1 MARIAI
7 DARIIYTTTGRY
19 IDGLI
24 RFLAEIDTDNEYII
38 LLDPK
43 DMDRF
48 ELPNERFSKVA
59 APYEQFSFAE
69 QIGFLALLK
78 RINADLVHFTVPH
91 RPVFYFKKQVT
102 TVHDLTL
109 LKTYNSDKNWL
120 VFHAKQFVGY
130 FVFWSIARTSDRII
144 TPTEYVKRDYQNFA
158 RISADKITVTY
169 EGAAEAL
176 DTQEPY
182 SPLEGKQ
189 FLLCVGN
196 QSDYKNIRRL
206 MQAHQELRKK
216 YPELLLVCVGKL
228 SGKNGVT
235 LQRNR
240 EWARGEGYEGI
251 VYTDFVS
258 DQQLSWLYHHC
269 ATYVFP
275 SLMEGF
281 GLPGLEAMACK
292 APVASSNATCLPEVY
307 GDAAHY
313 FDPLDITDMTRAL
326 SDILDN
332 KELAD
337 ELIQKGSLRVKE
349 FSWKRMAQQTLD
361 VYNQI
366 LSNSKE

>member
-19 IDGLI
+19 IENLI
-24 RFLAEIDTDNEYII
+24 RNLAEIDTVNEYIV

-43 DMDRF
+43 DIDRF
-48 ELPNERFSKVA
+48 DVPNMRFSKVA

-69 QIGFLALLK
+69 QFGFRGLLG

-91 RPVFYFKKQVT
+91 RPVLYFGKQVT

-120 VFHAKQFVGY
+120 IFHAKQFVGR
-130 FVFWSIARTSDRII
+130 FVFWSIARTSNRII
-144 TPTEYVKRDYQNFA
+144 TPTEFVKKDYQLFA
-158 RISADKITVTY
+158 HIKSDKITVTY
-169 EGAAEAL
+169 EGAAETLAS
-176 DTQEPY
+176 QEPIDY
-182 SPLEGKQ
+182 LVGKQ

-206 MQAHQELRKK
+206 MQAHQELRKVN
-216 YPELLLVCVGKL
+216 PELLLVCAGKL

-235 LQRNR
+235 LVRNKQ
-240 EWARGEGYEGI
+240 WASEQGYEGI
-251 VYTDFVS
+251 IYTDFVS
-258 DQQLSWLYHHC
+258 DEQLSWLYHHC

-281 GLPGLEAMACK
+281 GLPGLEAMACG

-313 FDPLDITDMTRAL
+313 FNPLDTNDMVRAI

-332 KELAD
+332 EHLRNG
-337 ELIQKGSLRVKE
+337 LIAKGFSRVGQ
-349 FSWKRMAQQTLD
+349 FSWQRMTQQTLD
-361 VYNQI
+361 VYQQV
-366 LSNSKE
+366 LAEK